1 MNRSF
6 VWGSVAMMAGLLLL
20 VTKTLA
26 RLMPGDPA
34 RFDYSFKTL
43 LDPERLAWIDTLS
56 RPGLQS
62 AAVWLAAAP
71 LYLYFFGVGLLLI
84 IWSGLK
90 KD

>member
-34 RFDYSFKTL
+34 RFDYSIKTL

-62 AAVWLAAAP
+62 AAAWLAAAP
-71 LYLYFFGVGLLLI
+71 LYLYFFGAGLLLI